1 MKAFITDYQNYC
13 LLCGKP
19 KDASHHLIFGTSH
32 RRLADEDAIYI
43 PICNSCHNMHGIESI
58 HGNPTSSRLSKL
70 LGQALWEL
78 NYVASEKEI
87 KNAREQF
94 RKRYGKSYF

>member
-32 RRLADEDAIYI
+32 RKLADEDAITYLSVI
-43 PICNSCHNMHGIESI
+43 LATIC
-58 HGNPTSSRLSKL
+58 T
-70 LGQALWEL
+70 ALK
-78 NYVASEKEI
+78 VFTEI
-87 KNAREQF
+87 LQVQGYPNC
-94 RKRYGKSYF
+94 

>member
-32 RRLADEDAIYI
+32 RRLADEDAILHTY
-43 PICNSCHNMHGIESI
+43 
-58 HGNPTSSRLSKL
+58 L
-70 LGQALWEL
+70 
-78 NYVASEKEI
+78 
-87 KNAREQF
+87 
-94 RKRYGKSYF
+94 